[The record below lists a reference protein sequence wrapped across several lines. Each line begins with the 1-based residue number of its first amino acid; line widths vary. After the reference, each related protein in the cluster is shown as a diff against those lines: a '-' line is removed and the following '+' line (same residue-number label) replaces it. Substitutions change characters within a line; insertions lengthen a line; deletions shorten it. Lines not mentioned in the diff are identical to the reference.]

1 MADINDIV
9 IDLRVNNLGQLK
21 ETANQMAELGRTSE
35 VTASDMRLTGR
46 QAMRLSEET
55 LKLERTQ
62 KRLNKQL
69 DQKKISENEARA
81 AMQEAITQS
90 QSRLAIDKQLIA
102 SRKRD
107 AALQAKEEQR
117 VKKLKS
123 AYAPAR
129 VAVEQY
135 KTTMQELDR
144 TLEEGL
150 ITKKEYQQSLRR
162 LKKEFYDFSRGVA
175 TGGNQFAKFNVDAY
189 KANQRMKRFASVG
202 LQQVGYQ
209 VGDFAVQ
216 VQSGTNALVALG
228 QQGSQLLG
236 ILGPFGAIAGA
247 ALAIYTS
254 IARVNQETS
263 NMDFKF
269 KKFAEDVI
277 ERLEPIQPLIDGI
290 LEGLSAIGRVFISAG
305 ETLIN
310 NLGRVVAIATAA
322 VTVIG
327 GRLVYAFV
335 AAKVAALKAA
345 GALTVF
351 RTALI
356 RTGIGAIIV
365 GVGELIYQFTR
376 LSKAAGGFGKL
387 LGMIPSIAKEAF
399 FSIPTMME
407 MLGAWWGKW
416 AVDRAK
422 DFVDMFIK
430 IAEYARSGF
439 AAVRYFLSDLKPYF
453 TASVAG
459 MIGTFRTLPKYITDD
474 LYPSMV
480 NGFLNIFEAIVSAAM
495 RGINK
500 VLGTFDKLK
509 NFFGGE
515 ALEEY
520 FGIDL
525 GVDLFSE
532 DQMTGFFD
540 AYKRQVKDISFKD
553 AFSNAFNTAF
563 AEATS
568 GPLTFEVTQDPKFLQ
583 DLRTV
588 SSNLGDAS
596 SVFQASF
603 DRLKDKLKL
612 DNPTLI
618 KLLEEL
624 RKQEEQAGINFSD
637 YFGPGETD
645 KADKTD
651 YQKLLEDYSN
661 YITSLKFETKVQG
674 QLIGLFGEERT
685 IQEEL
690 IRTKE
695 KYKALG
701 QVFNE
706 QEIEQELR
714 KQEAFRKTQEILED
728 NKRRQQEL
736 ADTIASHFEDAFMSI
751 IDHTKSAEDKFK
763 DFASAVIKDLY
774 RILVVQ
780 QMVGSFDAATGKG
793 SGIAGFI
800 GGLLKRE
807 NGGPVSA
814 GTPYLVGERGPELF
828 VPNSNGSIVP
838 NNKMSSGGTTVIQN
852 INISTGVQ
860 QTVRTEIRQ
869 LMPQIAESAKA
880 AVVEGKRRGG
890 NYGRSFA

>member
-62 KRLNKQL
+62 KRLNKQVE
-69 DQKKISENEARA
+69 QKKISEVRARA

-90 QSRLAIDKQLIA
+90 QSRLAIDKELIA

-117 VKKLKS
+117 IKRLKS

-612 DNPTLI
+612 DNPTLM

-624 RKQEEQAGINFSD
+624 RKQEEQAGIDFSD
-637 YFGPGETD
+637 YFGPGKTESEEDYEDFIKELKAENDQRRRLLKVYGDERDILEVIIEAEKEIGRKLTENEEKKIRILAQEKVRLD
-645 KADKTD
+645 KA
-651 YQKLLEDYSN
+651 EDLSKKFSDTFEDAVMSVVKG
-661 YITSLKFETKVQG
+661 TS
-674 QLIGLFGEERT
+674 T
-685 IQEEL
+685 I
-690 IRTKE
+690 
-695 KYKALG
+695 
-701 QVFNE
+701 ND
-706 QEIEQELR
+706 
-714 KQEAFRKTQEILED
+714 AFRKMLSDMIIDIYKQKVMEPVSEAAGNFFLERLGLANGGVIQD
-728 NKRRQQEL
+728 GNIKKFADGGVVNTPTNFIMRSGLGLMGEAGPEAIMPLKRGKDGKLGVQVEGSTG
-736 ADTIASHFEDAFMSI
+736 DTINI
-751 IDHTKSAEDKFK
+751 T
-763 DFASAVIKDLY
+763 
-774 RILVVQ
+774 
-780 QMVGSFDAATGKG
+780 
-793 SGIAGFI
+793 
-800 GGLLKRE
+800 
-807 NGGPVSA
+807 
-814 GTPYLVGERGPELF
+814 
-828 VPNSNGSIVP
+828 
-838 NNKMSSGGTTVIQN
+838 QN
-852 INISTGVQ
+852 INVSTGVQ
-860 QTVRTEIRQ
+860 QTVRTEIKS